1 MRILFQSAN
10 QLKYREEML
19 WLGTTTLATVIIWI
33 IYAVYVAYN
42 TPVVDEQVQNLLKPL
57 TPTLDATTLQG
68 LNQRYTPQEPY
79 TIIVQPGTDPIRS
92 IAPRTPS
99 ESTNP
104 AAITDIEETITLD
117 ETTPNAN
124 DDSL

>member
-57 TPTLDATTLQG
+57 TPNLDATTLKG

-79 TIIVQPGTDPIRS
+79 TILVQPGTNPIRS
-92 IAPRTPS
+92 TTSTTPS
-99 ESTNP
+99 QSTNP
-104 AAITDIEETITLD
+104 AATDTQEDTTLD
-117 ETTPNAN
+117 DTTPTAT

>member
-57 TPTLDATTLQG
+57 NPNLNATTLQG
-68 LNQRYTPQEPY
+68 LTQRYTPQEPY
-79 TIIVQPGTDPIRS
+79 TIIVQPGTSPIRS
-92 IAPRTPS
+92 TTSTTSS

-104 AAITDIEETITLD
+104 AATTDTQEVTPLD
-117 ETTPNAN
+117 ETTPTSN